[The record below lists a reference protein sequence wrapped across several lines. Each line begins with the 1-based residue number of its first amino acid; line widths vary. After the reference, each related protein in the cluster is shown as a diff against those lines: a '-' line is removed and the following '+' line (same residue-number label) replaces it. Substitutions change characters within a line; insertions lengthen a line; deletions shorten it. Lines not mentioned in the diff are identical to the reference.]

1 MLGIFVKASVDNTDL
16 NIDKIKALSSLASTS
31 TLGGDVNS
39 VDFISDNNANIIINN
54 DNSIL
59 DNKINSMVNNK
70 RIINNSNNDI
80 NINNDINN
88 NDIENKS
95 NYYFNGNSYSCCEKI
110 TKGCMK
116 GIVTHHPGRY
126 LRIETYNY
134 TIKQYWTCCHRKK
147 RAGPGC
153 VPGPHPNPFGLNDP
167 ICENFLCTVKL
178 QNDENERKK
187 IKFQKRNIDSN
198 NDNNDNNNNDG
209 NANTRKKTIND
220 DENIDNNN
228 NKNKKGIFG
237 GTSDFIPKESN
248 DLKNFKI
255 SKKESWRNLDNNNNN
270 NNNNSNNNNSN
281 INDNYK
287 KNDNYTSHYNNLCYD
302 KKLLSN
308 LNDDSYSDTS
318 GNSSSTSI
326 SVYRGNKENLS
337 ISLPITPPLYFSKI
351 EKNSSA
357 PPSAQISPR
366 YKNYKKKVE
375 FDFDK
380 ERKKE
385 YLM

>member
-1 MLGIFVKASVDNTDL
+1 M
-16 NIDKIKALSSLASTS
+16 NIDRIKALSSLASTS
-31 TLGGDVNS
+31 SLAGDING
-39 VDFISDNNANIIINN
+39 VDGLISGDDNTTDIIINN
-54 DNSIL
+54 DASIL
-59 DNKINSMVNNK
+59 DNKINNMVNNNNK
-70 RIINNSNNDI
+70 RITNIHNDNNNNNIDNDNNSN
-80 NINNDINN
+80 
-88 NDIENKS
+88 
-95 NYYFNGNSYSCCEKI
+95 YYYNGNSYSCCEKI

-147 RAGPGC
+147 RAGVGC

-187 IKFQKRNIDSN
+187 LRFQKRNIDSN
-198 NDNNDNNNNDG
+198 QNINRNNTNNDTINND
-209 NANTRKKTIND
+209 
-220 DENIDNNN
+220 ENN
-228 NKNKKGIFG
+228 NKNKT
-237 GTSDFIPKESN
+237 GTISAVTDFIPKESN
-248 DLKNFKI
+248 NLKNSKI
-255 SKKESWRNLDNNNNN
+255 SRKDSWRNSDGTNSNNNFNNNNN
-270 NNNNSNNNNSN
+270 NNNNNNDNIDNSNNN
-281 INDNYK
+281 
-287 KNDNYTSHYNNLCYD
+287 YNNQKIYYNNICYN
-302 KKLLSN
+302 KNILLN
-308 LNDDSYSDTS
+308 LNNDSYSDTS
-318 GNSSSTSI
+318 GNSSSTST
-326 SVYRGNKENLS
+326 SVYHGNNEMLS
-337 ISLPITPPLYFSKI
+337 ISLPITPPLFFSTI
-351 EKNSSA
+351 DKNNSA

>member
-1 MLGIFVKASVDNTDL
+1 MDNTDL
-16 NIDKIKALSSLASTS
+16 NIDRIKALSSLASTS
-31 TLGGDVNS
+31 SLAGDING
-39 VDFISDNNANIIINN
+39 VDGLISGDDNTDIIINN
-54 DNSIL
+54 DASIL
-59 DNKINSMVNNK
+59 DNKINSMVNNNNK
-70 RIINNSNNDI
+70 RITNNINNNNNNIDNDNNSN
-80 NINNDINN
+80 
-88 NDIENKS
+88 
-95 NYYFNGNSYSCCEKI
+95 YYYNGNSYSCCEKI

-147 RAGPGC
+147 RAGVGC

-187 IKFQKRNIDSN
+187 LRFQKRNIDSN
-198 NDNNDNNNNDG
+198 QNNRNNTNNDTINND
-209 NANTRKKTIND
+209 
-220 DENIDNNN
+220 ENN
-228 NKNKKGIFG
+228 NKNKT
-237 GTSDFIPKESN
+237 GTISAVTDFIPKESN
-248 DLKNFKI
+248 NLKNSKI
-255 SKKESWRNLDNNNNN
+255 SRKDSWRNSDGTNSNNNFNNNNN
-270 NNNNSNNNNSN
+270 NDNDNIDNSNNN
-281 INDNYK
+281 
-287 KNDNYTSHYNNLCYD
+287 YNNQKIYYNNMCYN
-302 KKLLSN
+302 KNILLN
-308 LNDDSYSDTS
+308 LNNDSYSDTS
-318 GNSSSTSI
+318 GNSSSTST
-326 SVYRGNKENLS
+326 SVYHGNNEMLS
-337 ISLPITPPLYFSKI
+337 ISLPITPPLFFSTI
-351 EKNSSA
+351 DKNNSA